1 MVMVDAESFQPL
13 SWRSQQ
19 HKEISP
25 FQPSWFD
32 AFKYAPKTYL
42 CEGHKQAFLV
52 KISHYFLQFKQQSPY
67 LALKLLE
74 FS

>member
-1 MVMVDAESFQPL
+1 MQSHPTSQLEITTAQRDIPL
-13 SWRSQQ
+13 
-19 HKEISP
+19 P
-25 FQPSWFD
+25 LSWFD